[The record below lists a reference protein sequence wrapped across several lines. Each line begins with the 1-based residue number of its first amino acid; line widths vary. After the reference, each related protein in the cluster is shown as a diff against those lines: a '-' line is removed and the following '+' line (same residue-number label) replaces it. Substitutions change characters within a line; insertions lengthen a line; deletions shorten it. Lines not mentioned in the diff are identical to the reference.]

1 MLPAWFHPRISD
13 FLTWWGEELR
23 GLLPGAPSSSRA
35 QQARTVL
42 GVEPAGLRLIETTGP
57 KSDPRPAGL
66 VPVPAMLAYLASRVA
81 ANRGPGD
88 IGLRLPYAGCFVRRL
103 ELPAAARRDF
113 GPLLAMDLER
123 STPFK
128 TKDVLTA
135 YEVTDAPA
143 LKGLLKVRH
152 LIVKR
157 QAIDDLKAQIEALG
171 LKLSRVD
178 CTQEDG
184 TAFLPVNFLAPSA
197 DALPTVRKGGIAAA
211 VLSLTA
217 CALAAS
223 AVYFYVDRHEQALQG
238 LQAQTAK
245 LKVKA
250 QAQKD
255 ALAKT
260 QAAFVEIANYWKL
273 RSEMV
278 SRVAILEELTRIL
291 PDTAWVTDAKFDG
304 GTVDI
309 SGLAVSAAALVPILE
324 RSKVFVDAT
333 STASLTF
340 DPREERERFAIRAR
354 IRSANATT
362 PEAKSLE
369 PAP

>member
-1 MLPAWFHPRISD
+1 MLPTWIGPRLAG
-13 FLTWWGEELR
+13 FLSWWGDELA
-23 GLLPGAPSSSRA
+23 GLLPGAASQSD
-35 QQARTVL
+35 ARTSTVI
-42 GVEPAGLRLIETTGP
+42 GVEPNGLRLVETNGP
-57 KSDPRPAGL
+57 KSELRPDGV
-66 VPVPAMLAYLASRVA
+66 VPVPVMLAYLAGRVRN
-81 ANRGPGD
+81 NRAPGSL
-88 IGLRLPYAGCFVRRL
+88 GLRLPYGGCFVRRL
-103 ELPAAARRDF
+103 ELPSVARRDF
-113 GPLLAMDLER
+113 GRLLAMDLER

-135 YEVTDAPA
+135 FDIDGAPA
-143 LKGLLKVRH
+143 VKGLLKVRH

-157 QAIDDLKAQIEALG
+157 QPIDDLKSKIEGLG
-171 LKLSRVD
+171 LTVTRVD
-178 CTQEDG
+178 CWQEDG
-184 TAFLPVNFLAPSA
+184 ASVVPANFLASQATPA
-197 DALPTVRKGGIAAA
+197 PARTGIAAA
-211 VLSLTA
+211 GLALTA

-223 AVYFYVDRHEQALQG
+223 ALYLYVDRHEQALLS

-245 LKVKA
+245 LKAKA
-250 QAQKD
+250 QVQKD

-260 QAAFVEIANYWKL
+260 QAAFAEIANFQKL
-273 RSEMV
+273 RAEMV
-278 SRVAILEELTRIL
+278 SRVVILEELTRIL
-291 PDTAWVTDAKFDG
+291 PETAWVTDAKFDG

-354 IRSANATT
+354 IRTANAAT
-362 PEAKSLE
+362 PEAKSAE